1 MGDELS
7 EQEWTEFSKY
17 FLPKYNAE
25 NNTSFGLI
33 RPSPVSI
40 NSDCDFI
47 DAAGNTLALQHTRA
61 VGTQNDISMEI
72 VRPKHSEKFIN
83 LLYENLLQKGVS
95 RCHISLNISN
105 PPRNNDEIRS
115 AVYWVSELIRMKT
128 EKENRDKIFSYD
140 RQDDDLYIGRASKWI
155 SGIDIFPDTNFNRP
169 SFGWSKFPIESLGV
183 LDSVQ
188 RFTNALAR
196 KLGKNYT
203 NISELL
209 LLIDFSPFPFDEG
222 DITGMKE
229 VSSKLN
235 PGFKSIWVYQL
246 WSGATGAFK
255 IE

>member
-7 EQEWTEFSKY
+7 EQQWAEFSKY
-17 FLPKYNAE
+17 FLPKYNDE
-25 NNTSFGLI
+25 NSTSFSLI
-33 RPSPVSI
+33 RPKPYTN

-47 DAAGNTLALQHTRA
+47 DASGNTLALQHTRA
-61 VGTQNDISMEI
+61 VGTQSDISMEI

-83 LLYENLLQKGVS
+83 QLYESLLQMGVS

-115 AVYWVSELIRMKT
+115 AVYWVSELIRMKA
-128 EKENRDKIFSYD
+128 EKENRSKIFSYD
-140 RQDDDLYIGRASKWI
+140 RQDDDLYIGRALKWI
-155 SGIDIFPDTNFNRP
+155 SDITIYPDTKFSRP

-196 KLGKNYT
+196 KLEKNYT

-222 DITGMKE
+222 DITGME
-229 VSSKLN
+229 ESSSKLS

-246 WSGATGAFK
+246 WSGATGVFK
-255 IE
+255 IK